1 MLFCNKN
8 DKKSTRKW
16 TAIAGL
22 LLLIVFRRV
31 GEWVRQYKGSPKKH
45 EIWAPINKLGQ
56 GLKKAILYFF
66 IKTFKSKDFLSKSRK
81 KVVLQIP
88 SFLEIPV

>member
-1 MLFCNKN
+1 MNNMNNIVITPSNKN

-45 EIWAPINKLGQ
+45 ETW
-56 GLKKAILYFF
+56 
-66 IKTFKSKDFLSKSRK
+66 KTT
-81 KVVLQIP
+81 
-88 SFLEIPV
+88 